1 MQKMQILFPDPMMRR
16 LREVA
21 AQQDVPLSEIVR
33 QAPALWLDRM
43 PKQAG
48 PARRVPVVDAGRCL
62 LDAQA
67 MKEALHE

>member
-33 QAPALWLDRM
+33 QATALWLDRM
-43 PKQAG
+43 PKQMS
-48 PARRVPVVDAGRCL
+48 PVRRVPTVNAGRCL

>member
-21 AQQDVPLSEIVR
+21 AQQDIPLSEIVR
-33 QAPALWLDRM
+33 QATALWLDRM
-43 PKQAG
+43 PKQAS
-48 PARRVPVVDAGRCL
+48 PSRRVPVVNAGLCL